1 MVIPV
6 QYLKKYQTPIIIG
19 LVGFFAFFALWLR
32 LIPMFAT
39 GHADILTMVASDD
52 PLYNLRQV
60 EQLLANFPTYAWF
73 DPMNLI
79 PTGVT
84 VYWGPLFIYISAI
97 ACIITGATTR
107 PEIIGTCLLIPPIMA
122 AVTVV
127 LMYPVGKCC
136 GDWKTGLLAS
146 GFTAVVT
153 GQFFYRSMYGY
164 FDHHIGEV
172 LFSTL
177 FCLCYLY
184 AILVAKETTID
195 LKDFSTYKKLLLF
208 SVIAG
213 VAYLLD
219 LFLMPTVILFALIVV
234 VFTFIQ
240 ILVDVC
246 RGRSSEYLVVI
257 NGVCFA
263 IATLGLILFGFK
275 NSNGV
280 IDLSTYSIGHV
291 YAYLLII
298 VGTVLLYGL
307 ARYLKNR
314 EKYLFP
320 LTIVGIFIIFTGI
333 LYFAFPQLFN
343 LFIEDL
349 YAFFGQSSVTNTVEE
364 ARPWSLDLAW
374 QAFNYGLLLMAGGAL
389 VLIYRNLKEERPEQ
403 IFVLIWS
410 GVILYSTW
418 AHIRYEY
425 YLAINIALLAAVCIS
440 FVLDLAQT
448 DLRRI
453 AGHLLH
459 PGDAGDNAGDRD
471 AVPQPK
477 KSRRAQKKESKATG
491 PGYIL
496 PALVIL
502 LAALGILF
510 VYTSVSLS
518 YSMVSSDPIRMNPD
532 WKESLE
538 WMGNNT
544 PDPGVNYITIYDKS
558 TFSFPTS
565 AYGVMSWWDYGHM
578 ITYIAKRIPN
588 ANPFQQGITGPA

>member
-213 VAYLLD
+213 IAYLLD

-240 ILVDVC
+240 ILVDVY

-374 QAFNYGLLLMAGGAL
+374 QAFN
-389 VLIYRNLKEERPEQ
+389 
-403 IFVLIWS
+403 
-410 GVILYSTW
+410 
-418 AHIRYEY
+418 
-425 YLAINIALLAAVCIS
+425 
-440 FVLDLAQT
+440 
-448 DLRRI
+448 
-453 AGHLLH
+453 
-459 PGDAGDNAGDRD
+459 
-471 AVPQPK
+471 
-477 KSRRAQKKESKATG
+477 
-491 PGYIL
+491 
-496 PALVIL
+496 
-502 LAALGILF
+502 
-510 VYTSVSLS
+510 
-518 YSMVSSDPIRMNPD
+518 
-532 WKESLE
+532 
-538 WMGNNT
+538 
-544 PDPGVNYITIYDKS
+544 
-558 TFSFPTS
+558 
-565 AYGVMSWWDYGHM
+565 
-578 ITYIAKRIPN
+578 
-588 ANPFQQGITGPA
+588 